1 MKDEIGYTKMNTSTV
16 ARIEFH
22 PAANIFPM
30 MTGSEFEA
38 LKTNI
43 EQNGLIQPI
52 YLFNNQIID
61 GRNRYLACLEMGV
74 QPVFRD
80 YEGDEKDL
88 LAFVISLNL
97 QRRHL
102 NTSQKACLAVE
113 LLPELE
119 RITKANLS
127 SKMSAIRKGQDLSN
141 LTKPENSRNIA
152 AQSFGVSGGYI
163 SLAKQIRE
171 SNLELFEQI
180 KNGSLSLQKAKLQ
193 LNQKSEVLSNLTK
206 PEPIELTK
214 NELRRIAELIAEFGI
229 SEDKARAY
237 ILKKRVKRAPENE
250 KNKRTEMKE
259 VKVRFT
265 EEIKN
270 KLHDL
275 AKEQHKSVAEILRE
289 LVRKSY
295 G

>member
-1 MKDEIGYTKMNTSTV
+1 MKDEIGYTKMNTSTE

-52 YLFNNQIID
+52 YLFNKQIID

-74 QPVFRD
+74 QPIFRD
-80 YEGDEKDL
+80 YEGKEKDL

-127 SKMSAIRKGQDLSN
+127 SKMSAIRKGQDLSS

-180 KNGSLSLQKAKLQ
+180 KNGSLSLQKAKVQ
-193 LNQKSEVLSNLTK
+193 LNQKGEVLSNLTK
-206 PEPIELTK
+206 PEPIEFTK
-214 NELRRIAELIAEFGI
+214 NELRRIAELVAEFGI

-237 ILKKRVKRAPENE
+237 VIKKRLKRTPENE
-250 KNKRTEMKE
+250 KSKRTEMKE

>member
-1 MKDEIGYTKMNTSTV
+1 MKMSKDT
-16 ARIEFH
+16 RIEFH
-22 PAANIFPM
+22 PVANIFPM
-30 MTGSEFEA
+30 MTENEFES
-38 LKTNI
+38 LKDNI
-43 EQNGLIQPI
+43 EENGLIQPI
-52 YLFNNQIID
+52 YLFKGQIID
-61 GRNRYLACLEMGV
+61 GRNRYLACLERGV
-74 QPVFRD
+74 EPIFRN
-80 YEGDEKDL
+80 YEGAESDL
-88 LAFVISLNL
+88 LTFVISLNL

-127 SKMSAIRKGQDLSN
+127 SKMSAIRKGEDLSK

-171 SNLELFEQI
+171 TNIELFDQV
-180 KNGSLSLQKAKLQ
+180 KNGLFTLQKAKAQ
-193 LNQKSEVLSNLTK
+193 LNQKEEVLSKLTK
-206 PEPIELTK
+206 PESIELTK
-214 NELRRIAELIAEFGI
+214 NELRKVTELVLELGI
-229 SEDKARAY
+229 SEEKAQAY
-237 ILKKRVKRAPENE
+237 ILKKRAKQTPQD
-250 KNKRTEMKE
+250 KNKKRTEMKE

-270 KLHDL
+270 KLQDL

-289 LVRKSY
+289 LVRQSY

>member
-1 MKDEIGYTKMNTSTV
+1 MKKSKDT
-16 ARIEFH
+16 RIEFH
-22 PAANIFPM
+22 SVANIFPM
-30 MTGSEFEA
+30 MTENEFES
-38 LKTNI
+38 LKDNI

-52 YLFNNQIID
+52 YLFKGQIID
-61 GRNRYLACLEMGV
+61 GRNRYLACLERGIE
-74 QPVFRD
+74 PTFRN
-80 YEGDEKDL
+80 YEGAESDL
-88 LAFVISLNL
+88 LTFVISLNL

-127 SKMSAIRKGQDLSN
+127 SKMSAIRKGEDLSK

-171 SNLELFEQI
+171 TNIELFDQV
-180 KNGSLSLQKAKLQ
+180 KNGLFTLQKAKAQ
-193 LNQKSEVLSNLTK
+193 LNQKEEVLSKLTK
-206 PEPIELTK
+206 PESIELTK
-214 NELRRIAELIAEFGI
+214 NELRKVTELVLELGI
-229 SEDKARAY
+229 SEEKAQAY
-237 ILKKRVKRAPENE
+237 ILKKRAKQTPQD
-250 KNKRTEMKE
+250 KNKKRTEMKE

-270 KLHDL
+270 KLQDL

-289 LVRKSY
+289 LVRQSY

>member
-1 MKDEIGYTKMNTSTV
+1 MKMSKDT
-16 ARIEFH
+16 RIEFH
-22 PAANIFPM
+22 PVANIFPM
-30 MTGSEFEA
+30 MTENEFES
-38 LKTNI
+38 LKDNI
-43 EQNGLIQPI
+43 EENGLIQPI
-52 YLFNNQIID
+52 YLFKGQIID
-61 GRNRYLACLEMGV
+61 GRNRYLACLERGIE
-74 QPVFRD
+74 PTFRN
-80 YEGDEKDL
+80 YEGAESDL
-88 LAFVISLNL
+88 LTFVISLNL

-127 SKMSAIRKGQDLSN
+127 SKMSAIRKGEDLSK

-171 SNLELFEQI
+171 TNIELFDQV
-180 KNGSLSLQKAKLQ
+180 KNGLFTLQKAKAQ
-193 LNQKSEVLSNLTK
+193 LNQKEEVLSKLTK
-206 PEPIELTK
+206 PESIELTK
-214 NELRRIAELIAEFGI
+214 NELRKVTELVLELGI
-229 SEDKARAY
+229 SEEKAQAY
-237 ILKKRVKRAPENE
+237 ILKKRAKQTPQD
-250 KNKRTEMKE
+250 KNKKRTEMKE

-270 KLHDL
+270 KLQDL

-289 LVRKSY
+289 LVRQSY

>member
-1 MKDEIGYTKMNTSTV
+1 MKKSKDT
-16 ARIEFH
+16 RIEFH
-22 PAANIFPM
+22 SVANIFPM
-30 MTGSEFEA
+30 MTENEFES
-38 LKTNI
+38 LKDNI

-52 YLFNNQIID
+52 YLFKGQIID
-61 GRNRYLACLEMGV
+61 GRNRYLACLERGIE
-74 QPVFRD
+74 PTFRN
-80 YEGDEKDL
+80 YEGTESDL
-88 LAFVISLNL
+88 LTFVISLNL

-127 SKMSAIRKGQDLSN
+127 SKMSAIRKGEDLSK

-171 SNLELFEQI
+171 TNIELFDQV
-180 KNGSLSLQKAKLQ
+180 KNGLFTLQKAKAQ
-193 LNQKSEVLSNLTK
+193 LNQKEEVLSKLTK
-206 PEPIELTK
+206 PESIELTK
-214 NELRRIAELIAEFGI
+214 NELRKVTELVLELGI
-229 SEDKARAY
+229 SEEKAQAY
-237 ILKKRVKRAPENE
+237 ILKKRAKQTPQD
-250 KNKRTEMKE
+250 KNKKRTEMKE

-270 KLHDL
+270 KLQDL

-289 LVRKSY
+289 LVRQSY

>member
-1 MKDEIGYTKMNTSTV
+1 MKMSKDT
-16 ARIEFH
+16 RIEFH
-22 PAANIFPM
+22 PVANIFPM
-30 MTGSEFEA
+30 MTENEFES
-38 LKTNI
+38 LKDNI
-43 EQNGLIQPI
+43 EENGLIQPI
-52 YLFNNQIID
+52 YLFKGQIID
-61 GRNRYLACLEMGV
+61 GRNRYLACLERGIE
-74 QPVFRD
+74 PTFRN
-80 YEGDEKDL
+80 YEGAESDL
-88 LAFVISLNL
+88 LTFVISLNL

-127 SKMSAIRKGQDLSN
+127 SKMSAIRKGEDLSK

-171 SNLELFEQI
+171 TNIELFDQV
-180 KNGSLSLQKAKLQ
+180 KNGLFTLQKAKAQ
-193 LNQKSEVLSNLTK
+193 LNQKEEVLSKLTK
-206 PEPIELTK
+206 PESIELTK
-214 NELRRIAELIAEFGI
+214 NELRKVTELVLELGI
-229 SEDKARAY
+229 TEEKAQAY
-237 ILKKRVKRAPENE
+237 ILKKRAKQTPQD
-250 KNKRTEMKE
+250 KNKKRTEMKE

-270 KLHDL
+270 KLQDL

-289 LVRKSY
+289 LVRQSY